1 MRGIYSSAAI
11 GALAVALIGLG
22 GCGKA
27 KPAKPAE
34 LEPTVTVSTVQ
45 MRPLQGGLSASGLLV
60 SREEA
65 GVSSELAGY
74 RIAQVPY
81 STVGYR
87 VAVARAYG
95 AYAYYPGMRRA
106 WIVSR

>member
-1 MRGIYSSAAI
+1 
-11 GALAVALIGLG
+11 LARVPYTTVGYRVART
-22 GCGKA
+22 A
-27 KPAKPAE
+27 YT
-34 LEPTVTVSTVQ
+34 TV
-45 MRPLQGGLSASGLLV
+45 
-60 SREEA
+60 
-65 GVSSELAGY
+65 GY